1 MNYPNQLDDKN
12 SLFEVKDLGRTSTSK
27 PINAVELEIEID
39 NPINFPTGRHIVVIE
54 SEVIIISHR
63 IDNILYVEKRGSFDT
78 LSENHITNSKI
89 GVVFTSAHYETL
101 RDTIIDIQKELW
113 TYRKPVNDVLN
124 DPQTIIP
131 IENESYLVGL
141 SPLNEF
147 IGKENNIATWNGT
160 SWDFIS
166 PQPAFEMY
174 ILNKGKYEFNGT
186 SWILNKDVEISNV
199 NDLQNQLNDRYTKSE
214 SDNLLDIKVDKETG
228 KNLVEDTKISSYDN
242 HLVNTTN
249 PHNVTA
255 SQVGAYSKTE
265 NDNILAKKAN
275 LDVNNKIPLSEIPD
289 SILGQ
294 LKYMG
299 VWNFSSGLPIG
310 AQKGNYWIAS
320 VSGNG
325 YEVGDWAVFNG
336 TNFDKVD
343 NTDAVS
349 SVAGRTGNVVLN
361 KNDVGLN
368 NVDNTSDL
376 NKPISNATQTALDT
390 TVKLTGNQTITG
402 AKTFSGLSKT
412 SIGDNA
418 LEVITSSSNSA
429 AGSFMVSQGAKY
441 GLALNGSGTGLETG
455 SFYFQVIDRDLKN
468 VKNTSFRIGVDG
480 RVGIGATNPLAKLQT
495 SMLTQSSFASPS
507 NCSYYNRGSDN
518 GYGIGFGTLNAG
530 LEGASFIQT
539 YINDSSTDA
548 LPLLISPAGNQTRI
562 GGFTKLGSDAPAIK
576 YKKIT
581 GRTSSTQGG
590 EVYVRHGLN
599 GSKILSASILIDYIG
614 TGNGDLIQE
623 GELILDGWYAQLFTN
638 KTHIVVRNAGG
649 SFKFS
654 STHILNKP
662 FTVLIT
668 YEE

>member
-27 PINAVELEIEID
+27 PLNAVELEIEID
-39 NPINFPTGRHIVVIE
+39 NPVNFPTGRHIVVVE
-54 SEVIIISHR
+54 SEVIIISHK
-63 IDNILYVEKRGSFDT
+63 IDNILYVEKRGAFDT

-101 RDTIIDIQKELW
+101 RDSIIDIQKEIW
-113 TYRKPVNDVLN
+113 TYRKPVNDVLD

-131 IENESYLVGL
+131 VENESYVVGL

-199 NDLQNQLNDRYTKSE
+199 NDLQNQLNNRYTKSE
-214 SDNLLDIKVDKETG
+214 NDNLLNTKVDKEAG
-228 KNLVEDTKISSYDN
+228 KNLVEDTKVSDYDS
-242 HLVNTTN
+242 HLVNIAN

-255 SQVGAYSKTE
+255 LQVGAYSKSE
-265 NDNILAKKAN
+265 NDNLLDKKAN
-275 LDVNNKIPLSEIPD
+275 LDLNNKILLSEIPD

-299 VWNFSSGLPIG
+299 VWDFSSGFPTG
-310 AQKGNYWIAS
+310 AQKGNYWITS

-325 YEVGDWAVFNG
+325 YEVGDWAVYNG
-336 TNFDKVD
+336 TSFDKVD

-376 NKPISNATQTALDT
+376 NKPISTATQTAL
-390 TVKLTGNQTITG
+390 N
-402 AKTFSGLSKT
+402 SKVSKVT
-412 SIGDNA
+412 STDNA
-418 LEVITSSSNSA
+418 IVRFNGTTGEVQNSSVAISD
-429 AGSFMVSQGAKY
+429 
-441 GLALNGSGTGLETG
+441 SG
-455 SFYFQVIDRDLKN
+455 Y
-468 VKNTSFRIGVDG
+468 
-480 RVGIGATNPLAKLQT
+480 
-495 SMLTQSSFASPS
+495 
-507 NCSYYNRGSDN
+507 
-518 GYGIGFGTLNAG
+518 
-530 LEGASFIQT
+530 
-539 YINDSSTDA
+539 
-548 LPLLISPAGNQTRI
+548 
-562 GGFTKLGSDAPAIK
+562 TKLGSDAPAIK

-581 GRTSSTQGG
+581 GRTALTQGG
-590 EVYVRHGLN
+590 ETHVPHGIN
-599 GSKILSASILIDYIG
+599 GSKILFASVLIDYTG
-614 TGNGDLIQE
+614 TGNGDLLQE
-623 GELILDGWYAQLFTN
+623 KELILDGWYAQLFTT

-662 FTVLIT
+662 FAVLIT